1 MIDFKWG
8 NIMKKYKF
16 VTIISCFLAL
26 GLFML
31 INYIDLPAPN
41 KLETKLLDVN
51 DNAVK

>member
-1 MIDFKWG
+1 MRKK
-8 NIMKKYKF
+8 MKNYKF
-16 VTIISCFLAL
+16 LLVISCLLGL